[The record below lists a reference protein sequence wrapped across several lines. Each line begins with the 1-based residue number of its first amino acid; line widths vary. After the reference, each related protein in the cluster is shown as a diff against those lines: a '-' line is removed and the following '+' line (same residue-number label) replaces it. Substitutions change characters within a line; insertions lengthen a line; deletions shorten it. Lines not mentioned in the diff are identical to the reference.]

1 MLKYY
6 SIAKYFGSAKLM
18 DTYQY
23 IFNKLTGE
31 ETVVL
36 NVTIYKLSFPKYV
49 FYNFS
54 YIKSKS
60 KKIIA

>member
-1 MLKYY
+1 
-6 SIAKYFGSAKLM
+6 M

-49 FYNFS
+49 FYNFF